1 MKITAGQVAVVTGG
15 TSGIGFAL
23 ADHLGRR
30 GVNVVIADV
39 REEAIPVAVGALSG
53 RSAELVGVRTDV
65 GVEAD
70 VQALAD
76 ATMERFGRVDLV
88 CNNAGVVCELAPMW
102 EQRPATWRWLIDV
115 KLMGV
120 VHGVR
125 AFAPLLVAQGSG
137 HFLNTASAGGLMAL
151 PMLSPYNAVM
161 HAVVGLTET
170 LHAELRSQSTELG
183 ATVLCPGLVDT
194 ALGSNSA
201 VLVPDG
207 AAATPSNPGDGM
219 PAGAMTPGTVA
230 DAALAAI
237 EAGRVHAIVGP
248 GTDSVVRG
256 RVDALLADLG

>member
-1 MKITAGQVAVVTGG
+1 
-15 TSGIGFAL
+15 
-23 ADHLGRR
+23 
-30 GVNVVIADV
+30 
-39 REEAIPVAVGALSG
+39 
-53 RSAELVGVRTDV
+53 
-65 GVEAD
+65 
-70 VQALAD
+70 
-76 ATMERFGRVDLV
+76 
-88 CNNAGVVCELAPMW
+88 
-102 EQRPATWRWLIDV
+102 
-115 KLMGV
+115 
-120 VHGVR
+120 
-125 AFAPLLVAQGSG
+125 
-137 HFLNTASAGGLMAL
+137 
-151 PMLSPYNAVM
+151 M